1 MVRALRRHRKG
12 RPFESGRAHIIFLF
26 INMLKFFSGRQQ
38 KIINSEEDSSINE
51 WIEHENHEEGQLSI
65 DVYQADEKIIIQ
77 STIAGAKAEDLKISL
92 HHDLL
97 SIHGTRK
104 QPQTLSDDDYLYRE
118 CYWGPFSRSII
129 LPAEVDSHKIEAN
142 LENGVL
148 TITLYKSKSKKVEV
162 SFQN

>member
-1 MVRALRRHRKG
+1 
-12 RPFESGRAHIIFLF
+12 
-26 INMLKFFSGRQQ
+26 MLKFFSGRQQ
-38 KIINSEEDSSINE
+38 KFINTEESSSLSE
-51 WIEHENHEEGQLSI
+51 WIDEENHEEGQLSI
-65 DVYQADEKIIIQ
+65 DVYQTSTKIIIQ

-104 QPQTLSDDDYLYRE
+104 QPQVLAEENYLYRE

-129 LPAEVDSHKIEAN
+129 LPSEVDNKKIEAQ

-148 TITLYKSKSKKVEV
+148 TITLHKSKAQEIPVLLRD
-162 SFQN
+162 